1 MQTSELNNQ
10 IKARQKHASSV
21 NVVTFSKTEEIVS
34 LLFEIFASMRM
45 SVVVVIVLVE
55 VVGQKAERKLV
66 VTQKVLLFWLWYRGM
81 PLPK

>member
-1 MQTSELNNQ
+1 
-10 IKARQKHASSV
+10 
-21 NVVTFSKTEEIVS
+21 
-34 LLFEIFASMRM
+34 MRM
-45 SVVVVIVLVE
+45 SVVVVVLVE